1 MTRAI
6 MQGMKR
12 WLLLLLLCAAGPVL
26 AQPTGILLVA
36 KPGLADPNF
45 RETVVLVTRTEA
57 ATVGV
62 VLNRPTTLQLADLA
76 PRWPDAE
83 RYKEPLY
90 AGGPVMQQVVVAL
103 FVAET
108 PPAAA
113 AFHVLPRVYLSMHPA
128 NIEPL
133 LDRPGATLRLFAGF
147 SGWAPRQLEAEIQ
160 AGGWY
165 VLRAS
170 EDLLFRKDIT
180 GLWAELV
187 EKARGARALGDSA
200 VHAAMR

>member
-1 MTRAI
+1 
-6 MQGMKR
+6 MQRMKR
-12 WLLLLLLCAAGPVL
+12 WLLLLLCAAGPAL

-45 RETVVLVTRTEA
+45 RESVVLVTRTES
-57 ATVGV
+57 ATLGV
-62 VLNRPTTLQLADLA
+62 VLNRPTTMRLANLA
-76 PRWPDAE
+76 PRWPGAD
-83 RYKEPLY
+83 RYQEPLY

-103 FVAET
+103 FVAEA
-108 PPAAA
+108 PPSAP
-113 AFHVLPRVYLSMHPA
+113 AFHVLPRVYLSMHPD

-133 LDRPGATLRLFAGF
+133 LERPGSALRLFAGF

-170 EDLLFRKDIT
+170 EELLFRRDSA

-187 EKARGARALGDSA
+187 QKAQGARALGDFA
-200 VHAAMR
+200 TRVAAR